1 MVGEAV
7 GIAVCVLLWGAR
19 LYVTARYRVRHRH
32 RFAGKVWWVWRQE
45 TPDWITKAAPW
56 LEFLSWV
63 ALLGL
68 LAWLA
73 FRPVAVRG
81 A

>member
-1 MVGEAV
+1 MVVETLGMV
-7 GIAVCVLLWGAR
+7 LCVLLWGAR
-19 LYVTARYRVRHRH
+19 VYVAAKYRIRYRV
-32 RFAGKVWWVWRQE
+32 AGKVRWVWKQG
-45 TPDWITKAAPW
+45 TPDWITRAVPW

-73 FRPVAVRG
+73 LRCG
-81 A
+81 

>member
-1 MVGEAV
+1 MVGQAV
-7 GIAVCVLLWGAR
+7 GIALCVLLWGAR
-19 LYVTARYRVRHRH
+19 VYVKAKYRVRYRV
-32 RFAGKVWWVWRQE
+32 AGKVRWVWKQG
-45 TPDWITKAAPW
+45 TPDWITRAAPW
-56 LEFLSWV
+56 LEFLSW
-63 ALLGL
+63 AAFLGF

>member
-1 MVGEAV
+1 MVGEAA
-7 GIAVCVLLWGAR
+7 GIALCVLLWGAR
-19 LYVTARYRVRHRH
+19 AYVTARYRVRY
-32 RFAGKVWWVWRQE
+32 RFAGKVRWIWKQG
-45 TPDWITKAAPW
+45 TPDWITRAAPR

-63 ALLGL
+63 AVLGL

-73 FRPVAVRG
+73 LDPVTVRG